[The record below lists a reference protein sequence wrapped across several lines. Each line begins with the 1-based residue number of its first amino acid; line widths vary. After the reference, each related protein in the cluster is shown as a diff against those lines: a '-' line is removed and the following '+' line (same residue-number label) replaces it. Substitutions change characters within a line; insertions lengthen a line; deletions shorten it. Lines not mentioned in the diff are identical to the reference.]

1 MFDAVGYDM
10 IQLILENADPNDW
23 LIISYR

>member
-10 IQLILENADPNDW
+10 IQLILENSDPKDW